1 VLDERH
7 ATILTM
13 AKLDPRADPV
23 SNPPSAK
30 DDFSVD
36 RVAVPKDASAAAAA
50 TAAAAAAVAKKTS
63 DAESESFPALELES
77 SVVPVDK
84 SSSDRRDDAKA
95 DAKPDDDSADKSD
108 DDLADK
114 PRAAERPAKKITSR
128 DPRYEPLEKLLDTN
142 DWKKIAAEVGP
153 MDDVGKLPPNL
164 GLLAAL
170 AHNEISKDGNPDAAA
185 AAIRCMAGLLGV
197 DEDSPIARVL
207 ARRMLRK
214 NPVKLSERQAPP
226 ARTSFLIVVI
236 TLVLG
241 GGVGFVASAGSWNA
255 IAHMLHLR

>member
-1 VLDERH
+1 
-7 ATILTM
+7 M

-36 RVAVPKDASAAAAA
+36 RVAVPKDASAIANASTAAAAA
-50 TAAAAAAVAKKTS
+50 TAAAAKKKS

-84 SSSDRRDDAKA
+84 SSSDRR
-95 DAKPDDDSADKSD
+95 ADKSD
-108 DDLADK
+108 DKSDDTSDDTSDAKSSDDTSADK
-114 PRAAERPAKKITSR
+114 PAADRPAKKITSR

-170 AHNEISKDGNPDAAA
+170 AHNEVAKDGNPDAAA

-197 DEDSPIARVL
+197 DDDSPIARVL

>member
-1 VLDERH
+1 
-7 ATILTM
+7 M

-36 RVAVPKDASAAAAA
+36 RVAVPKDANAAATA
-50 TAAAAAAVAKKTS
+50 TAAAAKKKS

-84 SSSDRRDDAKA
+84 SSADRHDANADAKA
-95 DAKPDDDSADKSD
+95 DDDST
-108 DDLADK
+108 
-114 PRAAERPAKKITSR
+114 AERPAKKITSR

-170 AHNEISKDGNPDAAA
+170 AHNEVSKDGNPDAAA

-255 IAHMLHLR
+255 VAHMLHLR